1 MSWGLQGQ
9 GEATD
14 ALAGGE
20 DLSIHPISGLGTRLV
35 HALYPTWQD
44 VAVSVLAFSS
54 RRDVIRVDSRGGEFL

>member
-1 MSWGLQGQ
+1 M
-9 GEATD
+9 
-14 ALAGGE
+14 
-20 DLSIHPISGLGTRLV
+20 